1 MCRAAK
7 CLFEVGLWARRLA
20 GLFLRRATDTCST
33 YIHMSAVSLSL
44 SIYIYIYTYTH
55 VYIYI
60 YMYLY
65 IIMSVSLSL
74 SLSLSLVVVVVVVV
88 VVCNTSLCSNGGGFN
103 GEKTLYVSILQGF
116 SRQRS

>member
-44 SIYIYIYTYTH
+44 SLYIYIHTH
-55 VYIYI
+55 MCIYI
-60 YMYLY
+60 YMYLS

-74 SLSLSLVVVVVVVV
+74 SLSLSLVVVVVVVVV